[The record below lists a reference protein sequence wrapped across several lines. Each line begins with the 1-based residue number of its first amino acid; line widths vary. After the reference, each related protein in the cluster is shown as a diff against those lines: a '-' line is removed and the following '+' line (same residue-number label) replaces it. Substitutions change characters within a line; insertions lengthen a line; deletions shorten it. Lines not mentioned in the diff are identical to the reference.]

1 MQHPRYW
8 INSNENGLY
17 CEALDA
23 YIDPVNP
30 VHRAII
36 THGHAD
42 HARPGHGEVYAT
54 PETMAIMRIR
64 YGDNHAEKQI
74 ELNYS
79 NNISLRNGS
88 LMFKPAGHILGSA
101 QAVIDHSDHRLV
113 LSGDYKRSHDPTC
126 AAFEVTQC
134 DVFVSEATFGLPVFK
149 HPPIN
154 QEVNKLLTSLAL
166 FPERCHLVGVY
177 ALGKCQRVIL
187 ALRELGYHKP
197 IYMHGALLKL
207 CELYSSYGVTL
218 GDMIPVT
225 EVESLKS
232 LAGEIVLAPPS
243 ALHDRWSRK
252 LPNVMTAMASGWMQ
266 IRARSKQRKAELPL
280 IISDH
285 CDWPELLQTL
295 KQVNPQEVWVTHGR
309 EAALVHQAQLMGYQ
323 AKALSLIGRSDGDDD
338 GE

>member
-1 MQHPRYW
+1 MQHPQYW
-8 INSNENGLY
+8 INTNENGLY
-17 CEALDA
+17 CEGLDA

-42 HARPGHGEVYAT
+42 HARAGHGEVYAT

-74 ELNYS
+74 ELDYGDKMA
-79 NNISLRNGS
+79 LHRGQ

-101 QAVIDHSDHRLV
+101 QAVIDHSNHRLV
-113 LSGDYKRSHDPTC
+113 VSGDYKRSYDPTC
-126 AAFEVTQC
+126 AAFEVTPC
-134 DVFVSEATFGLPVFK
+134 DVFVTEATFGLPIFK
-149 HPPIN
+149 HPPID
-154 QEVNKLLTSLAL
+154 QEVNKLLSSLAL

-197 IYMHGALLKL
+197 IYIHGALLKL
-207 CELYSSYGVTL
+207 CNLYSSYGIVL
-218 GDMIPVT
+218 GDIIPVT
-225 EVESLKS
+225 ELENLKS

-243 ALHDRWSRK
+243 ALNDRWSRK

-266 IRARSKQRKAELPL
+266 IRARSKQRKAELPI

-285 CDWPELLQTL
+285 CDWSELLQTIR
-295 KQVNPQEVWVTHGR
+295 QVDPQEVWVTHGR

-323 AKALSLIGRSDGDDD
+323 AKALSLIGRSDGNDDN
-338 GE
+338 

>member
-1 MQHPRYW
+1 
-8 INSNENGLY
+8 
-17 CEALDA
+17 
-23 YIDPVNP
+23 

-101 QAVIDHSDHRLV
+101 QAVIDQSDHRLV